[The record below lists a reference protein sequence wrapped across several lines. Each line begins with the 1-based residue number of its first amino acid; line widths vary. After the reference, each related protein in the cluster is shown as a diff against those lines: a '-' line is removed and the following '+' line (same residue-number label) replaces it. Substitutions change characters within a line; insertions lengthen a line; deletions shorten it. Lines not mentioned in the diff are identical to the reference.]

1 MEKIWLQNFPM
12 IKEIVS
18 KAKIQAM
25 RTNYLQY
32 TVHDNTYY
40 YNIQRNPKIFSERRK
55 TLMMVTEK

>member
-1 MEKIWLQNFPM
+1 M

-32 TVHDNTYY
+32 TVHDNIYY
-40 YNIQRNPKIFSERRK
+40 YSI
-55 TLMMVTEK
+55 